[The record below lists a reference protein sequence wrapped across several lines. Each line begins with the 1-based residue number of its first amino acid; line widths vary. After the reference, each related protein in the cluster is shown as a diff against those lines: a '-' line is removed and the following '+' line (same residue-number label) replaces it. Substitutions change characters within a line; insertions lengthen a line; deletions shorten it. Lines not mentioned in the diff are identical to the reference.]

1 MTETGSDEFKAGR
14 DPSEEDLVKGFLGK
28 FIFPVE
34 GIFVS
39 CLAGIIDDDGD
50 DDDDGDGFAL
60 INNSS
65 QKKNLRKNRSDQIR
79 SKQQK
84 SKIRIDNTPF
94 HR

>member
-65 QKKNLRKNRSDQIR
+65 QKKNLRKNRSDQI
-79 SKQQK
+79 KAT
-84 SKIRIDNTPF
+84 KIKNSY
-94 HR
+94 